1 MYQALDWKAN
11 NQLVEEQTDGKVKKL
26 PTKEKS
32 TLKCQDFSSYR
43 FSKKNQFSFEWPGLG
58 FEGGLKFE
66 LICKHQYNEA
76 TCHLKLNNL

>member
-32 TLKCQDFSSYR
+32 TLKVWIPYSIGAQKINSVL
-43 FSKKNQFSFEWPGLG
+43 NGLVWVLKG
-58 FEGGLKFE
+58 FEIWIDL
-66 LICKHQYNEA
+66 
-76 TCHLKLNNL
+76 